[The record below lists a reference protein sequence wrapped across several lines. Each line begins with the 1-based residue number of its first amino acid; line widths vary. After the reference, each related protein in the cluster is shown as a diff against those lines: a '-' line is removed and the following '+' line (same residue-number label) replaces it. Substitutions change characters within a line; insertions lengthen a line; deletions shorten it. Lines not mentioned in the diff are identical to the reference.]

1 MTERLTGTCE
11 CGKISYECGSVP
23 KFTLMCQCRQ
33 CQRITGAGHSA
44 QFAVAEKDTVLT
56 GSVKTHTLNADS
68 GNVVISAFCGNCGNP
83 IYKTTSMMPD
93 TLLFH
98 AATLDDPGI
107 FDPQMVVFS
116 KSAQPWDHINPS
128 IERK

>member
-1 MTERLTGTCE
+1 MTYQLTGSCE
-11 CGKISYECGSVP
+11 CGKITYKCERTP

-44 QFAVAEKDTVLT
+44 QFAVAEEDTVLT
-56 GSVKTHTLNADS
+56 GTVQTYSLNADS
-68 GNVVISAFCGNCGNP
+68 GNAVISAFCGNCGNP

-93 TLLFH
+93 TLFFH
-98 AATLDDPGI
+98 AATLDDPKT

-116 KSAQPWDHINPS
+116 KSAQPWDYINPS